1 MEQRIIDQKILE
13 KLNQIQIGINILKER
28 FPEEIL
34 PSVEEQL
41 EMGLKDMREGKMMR
55 LA

>member
-1 MEQRIIDQKILE
+1 MKEELE
-13 KLNQIQIGINILKER
+13 RLRSEKE
-28 FPEEIL
+28 EL

-41 EMGLKDMREGKMMR
+41 DMGLKDMREGKIMR